1 MTINRRVLN
10 KEEQKR
16 LRRQTWMAL
25 LERVILWI
33 VVAGILFYTLFPFYW
48 AVVSSLR
55 LPSDL
60 FMTPQAYWPNPITL
74 TNYASVL
81 ANENFQRAL
90 LNSTIVAGMTVLLS
104 QMVGAVAA
112 YALARLPFRGN
123 NLLLYTLL
131 AMTTFPAIAIL
142 GSLFEMV
149 RFLRLYNTVWALIL
163 TYSTFTLPFT
173 VWVLTNFFKSIP
185 RELEE
190 AALVDGA
197 TPLQTLWLILLPL
210 AAPGI
215 VTTGLLVFIASWNEF
230 LYALTFTI
238 DKNARTVP
246 VAISQFSGVSTYE
259 LPWGSIMAASVV
271 VTIPLII
278 LVLIFQRRII
288 AGLTVGA
295 VKG

>member
-1 MTINRRVLN
+1 MTLN
-10 KEEQKR
+10 TQIREQQH
-16 LRRQTWMAL
+16 RQRSRGQHWLSL
-25 LERVILWI
+25 LERAILWI

-48 AVVSSLR
+48 AIVSSLKP
-55 LPSDL
+55 PSNL
-60 FMTPQAYWPNPITL
+60 FVTPQAYWPNPMTWA
-74 TNYASVL
+74 NYAAVFS
-81 ANENFQRAL
+81 NENFQRAL
-90 LNSTIVAGMTVLLS
+90 VNSAIVASITVLLS
-104 QMVGAVAA
+104 QIIGAVAA

-173 VWVLTNFFKSIP
+173 VWVLTSFFRSIP

-190 AALVDGA
+190 AAHVDGA
-197 TPLQTLWLILLPL
+197 TPMQAFWHILLPL
-210 AAPGI
+210 AAPGM

-246 VAISQFSGVSTYE
+246 VAISQFSGASTYE

-271 VTIPLII
+271 VTVPLII

-288 AGLTVGA
+288 AGLTAGA

>member
-1 MTINRRVLN
+1 MAVNTRVRN
-10 KEEQKR
+10 EEHR
-16 LRRQTWMAL
+16 PRSRRQHWLAW
-25 LERVILWI
+25 LERAILWI

-48 AVVSSLR
+48 AIVSSLK

-60 FMTPQAYWPNPITL
+60 FVTPQAYWPDPVTW
-74 TNYASVL
+74 TNYAAVF

-90 LNSTIVAGMTVLLS
+90 LNSAIVAGMTVLLS
-104 QMVGAVAA
+104 QMIGAVAA
-112 YALARLPFRGN
+112 YALARLPFRGS

-190 AALVDGA
+190 AAQVDGA
-197 TPLQTLWLILLPL
+197 TPLQTFWRILLPL
-210 AAPGI
+210 AAPGM

-246 VAISQFSGVSTYE
+246 VAISQFSGASTFE

-271 VTIPLII
+271 VTIPLIV

-288 AGLTVGA
+288 AGLTAGA

>member
-1 MTINRRVLN
+1 MAVNTQVRDQQHR
-10 KEEQKR
+10 QR
-16 LRRQTWMAL
+16 SRRQHWLSL
-25 LERVILWI
+25 LERAILWI

-48 AVVSSLR
+48 AIVSSLK
-55 LPSDL
+55 LPSNL
-60 FMTPQAYWPNPITL
+60 FVTPQAYWPNPVTW
-74 TNYASVL
+74 TNYAAVFT
-81 ANENFQRAL
+81 NENFQRAL
-90 LNSTIVAGMTVLLS
+90 VNSAIVAIMTVLLS
-104 QMVGAVAA
+104 QMIGAVAA

-190 AALVDGA
+190 AAQVDGA
-197 TPLQTLWLILLPL
+197 TPLQTFWRILLPL
-210 AAPGI
+210 AAPGM

-246 VAISQFSGVSTYE
+246 VAISQFSGASTFE

-288 AGLTVGA
+288 AGLTAGA

>member
-1 MTINRRVLN
+1 
-10 KEEQKR
+10 
-16 LRRQTWMAL
+16 
-25 LERVILWI
+25 
-33 VVAGILFYTLFPFYW
+33 VAGILFYTLFPFYW
-48 AVVSSLR
+48 AIVSSLK

-60 FMTPQAYWPNPITL
+60 FVTPQAYWPDPVTW
-74 TNYASVL
+74 TNYAAVF

-90 LNSTIVAGMTVLLS
+90 LNSAIVAGMTVLLS
-104 QMVGAVAA
+104 QMIGAVAA
-112 YALARLPFRGN
+112 YALARLPFRGS

-190 AALVDGA
+190 AAQVDGA
-197 TPLQTLWLILLPL
+197 TPLQTFWRILLPL
-210 AAPGI
+210 AAPGM

-246 VAISQFSGVSTYE
+246 VAISQFSGASTFE

-271 VTIPLII
+271 VTIPLIV

-288 AGLTVGA
+288 AGLTAGA

>member
-1 MTINRRVLN
+1 MAVNTQVRDQQHR
-10 KEEQKR
+10 QR
-16 LRRQTWMAL
+16 SRRQHWLSL
-25 LERVILWI
+25 LERAILWI

-48 AVVSSLR
+48 AIVSSLK
-55 LPSDL
+55 LPSNL
-60 FMTPQAYWPNPITL
+60 FVTPQAYWPNPVTW
-74 TNYASVL
+74 TNYAAVFT
-81 ANENFQRAL
+81 NENFQRAL
-90 LNSTIVAGMTVLLS
+90 VNSAIVAIMTVLLS
-104 QMVGAVAA
+104 QMIGAVAA

-190 AALVDGA
+190 AAQVDGA
-197 TPLQTLWLILLPL
+197 TPLQTFWRILLPL
-210 AAPGI
+210 AAPGM

-246 VAISQFSGVSTYE
+246 VAISQFSGASTFE

-271 VTIPLII
+271 VTIPLIV

-288 AGLTVGA
+288 AGLTAGA